1 MGKAKEGSGRSRT
14 CIGKQNGYSIGV
26 NACFSSCNHG
36 RACAYA
42 DVDIVNLK
50 ESEKEKGESDA
61 EIFEEQ
67 KRNGNGSSGHT
78 DCSCH
83 KLGTDIQDPNHPVCK
98 HNICGFERV
107 NFDGIKGVLNKRGEE
122 IVEAAMVLPVLI
134 LIVVALMGIAVFHIG
149 SMYARCNLHREL
161 ASEIRSDKAIIKTL
175 KKEIFYSSQTGG
187 VANLNMTR
195 DYEEW
200 GYVLDE
206 AAMIRAGELFE

>member
-1 MGKAKEGSGRSRT
+1 
-14 CIGKQNGYSIGV
+14 
-26 NACFSSCNHG
+26 
-36 RACAYA
+36 
-42 DVDIVNLK
+42 
-50 ESEKEKGESDA
+50 
-61 EIFEEQ
+61 
-67 KRNGNGSSGHT
+67 
-78 DCSCH
+78 
-83 KLGTDIQDPNHPVCK
+83 
-98 HNICGFERV
+98 
-107 NFDGIKGVLNKRGEE
+107 
-122 IVEAAMVLPVLI
+122 MVLPVLI